1 MDNSSQIPFRVF
13 PRVPAPGIKDNELYI
28 PQYYTQGSWASWASP
43 TKGQV
48 AFATERQA
56 QMYLIDFVKNK
67 VDKTKQRIKLLETEV
82 GVLEKSL
89 IQLNRETI
97 SIVARNPE
105 Q

>member
-1 MDNSSQIPFRVF
+1 MSSPDQIPFRVF
-13 PRVPAPGIKDNELYI
+13 SRVPAPGIKDNELYI
-28 PQYYTQGSWASWASP
+28 PQYYTQGAWASWSSAVKP
-43 TKGQV
+43 TV

-67 VDKTKQRIKLLETEV
+67 VEKSKQRIKLLETEV

-89 IQLNRETI
+89 VSLNRASI
-97 SIVARNPE
+97 GIVARNPE